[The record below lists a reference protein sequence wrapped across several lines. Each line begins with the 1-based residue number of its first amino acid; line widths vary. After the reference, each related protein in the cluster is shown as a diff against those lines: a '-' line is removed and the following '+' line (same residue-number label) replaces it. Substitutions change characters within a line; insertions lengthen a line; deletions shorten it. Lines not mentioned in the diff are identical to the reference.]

1 MKISVALAAY
11 NGERY
16 IGEQIESILSELQD
30 GDEIIVSDDNPKGK
44 TKAAVEKYSKLDS
57 RVKYIEGKGK
67 GVCKNFE
74 NAVNNCTG
82 DVVFFCDQDD
92 VWLKGKRDTVVK
104 EIENGADVVLHD
116 AMMTDKDLNVIN
128 PSFFEENGSQE
139 GFLKNFIKNSYMGCC
154 MAVKKDF
161 LLKCLPFPEKLPMH
175 DWWIGLIAEKY
186 GKVKFIKT
194 PLIYHRCHGDNVT
207 GGKTSLKDKIVWRF
221 RILSDIIRLK

>member
-16 IGEQIESILSELQD
+16 IGEQIESILSELHD

-44 TKAAVEKYSKLDS
+44 TKEAVEKYSKKDS
-57 RVKYIEGKGK
+57 RVKYIEGKGQ

-92 VWLKGKRDTVVK
+92 VWLKGKRDAVVK

-128 PSFFEENGSQE
+128 PSFFQENGSQP

-154 MAVKKDF
+154 MAVKRDF
-161 LLKCLPFPEKLPMH
+161 LNKCLPFPEKLPMH

-186 GKVKFIKT
+186 GKVKFIDT

-207 GGKTSLKDKIVWRF
+207 GGKTSTKDKIVWRI
-221 RILSDIIRLK
+221 RILSDLIRLK